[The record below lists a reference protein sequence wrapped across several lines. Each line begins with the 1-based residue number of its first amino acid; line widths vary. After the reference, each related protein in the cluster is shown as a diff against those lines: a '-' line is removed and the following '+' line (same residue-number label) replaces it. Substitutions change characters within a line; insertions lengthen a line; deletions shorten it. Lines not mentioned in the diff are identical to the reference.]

1 MSADDFDPFIE
12 RLYAR
17 APTMQDDM
25 LFAAEVETRL
35 ASASR
40 WRTLALTAA
49 GLVGGALAVGGA
61 VDLNLHV
68 SSDAGASSAQASQ
81 NLNASV
87 AAVQASAQGLADHLG
102 LAHMDLGSLGG
113 MQLFWITAGAL
124 AALLAA
130 GAVRLSQEV

>member
-17 APTMQDDM
+17 TPPMQDST
-25 LFAAEVETRL
+25 LFAAEVETKL
-35 ASASR
+35 ATASR

-49 GLVGGALAVGGA
+49 GLVGGAVAVGGA
-61 VDLNLHV
+61 VDLNFHI
-68 SSDAGASSAQASQ
+68 SQDAAPSSAQLTQ
-81 NLNASV
+81 GFNASV
-87 AAVQASAQGLADHLG
+87 ASAQASAQGLAGQLG
-102 LAHMDLGSLGG
+102 LTQLDLGSMGG

-124 AALLAA
+124 VALLAA